1 VSEQQAEQSGG
12 ADTGSLDAEPAIPNS
27 LANPSET
34 VTASGQDP
42 RSVESPT
49 IAPGAEAV
57 KADEPEVETTA
68 EEKVEETAEAPKAE
82 VPDAEMPKPEI
93 PKAEMPKAEP
103 FEVEAV
109 AADASRPEAV
119 NAEAVNSEVIKS
131 SEVTKP
137 DVTKSEVTKSASS
150 KDEAPKSGPA
160 KSEPAKSEPAK
171 SEAVKSDSARIEAVK
186 AERARARELLVMSPR
201 EDWKRVKANLE
212 KGSFEKTGF
221 DRTRFEGRK
230 SAPEPEKEA
239 PPAHDGRR
247 RFRVMAAMLALAVI
261 AGAAGGAF
269 ATIGLSRFTET
280 ASTGAPNT
288 SALEASV
295 ARIDA
300 DIVALKAGLEQ
311 TTKAGLAQFNKTS
324 DRLERIEK
332 AQSEPNAKL
341 ARLSEAVDKLHA
353 AAPAQAAVAPAAPT
367 PVATA
372 APRDVTGTVTAPA
385 GAQPL
390 PMPQVSPTAAAAG
403 TTPKTEVGRLPTVD
417 NWVLRD
423 VSHGSA
429 LIEGR
434 TGLYEVFAGDPV
446 PGLGRVEAIRKQDG
460 RWVVITPKGLIVA
473 R

>member
-1 VSEQQAEQSGG
+1 MSEQQAEQSAGG
-12 ADTGSLDAEPAIPNS
+12 ETGPLDAGPAAPHS
-27 LANPSET
+27 LET
-34 VTASGQDP
+34 PIETATASGQDAG
-42 RSVESPT
+42 SVESPA
-49 IAPGAEAV
+49 IAPGAETV
-57 KADEPEVETTA
+57 KAQESTVNARESTVKAQEAKDEA
-68 EEKVEETAEAPKAE
+68 KLEEKA
-82 VPDAEMPKPEI
+82 DA
-93 PKAEMPKAEP
+93 PKAEMPKSEP
-103 FEVEAV
+103 FKVEAV
-109 AADASRPEAV
+109 PAVASG
-119 NAEAVNSEVIKS
+119 AEAVSP
-131 SEVTKP
+131 EVTKP
-137 DVTKSEVTKSASS
+137 SELTKPSDVVKPEASKSASS
-150 KDEAPKSGPA
+150 KDETPKAEAAKSDPI
-160 KSEPAKSEPAK
+160 KSEPVKSQPAKIEPAK
-171 SEAVKSDSARIEAVK
+171 IEPVKP
-186 AERARARELLVMSPR
+186 ERARPRELLVMSPR

-212 KGSFEKTGF
+212 KGSFEKASFEKAG
-221 DRTRFEGRK
+221 FEGRK

-239 PPAHDGRR
+239 PPAHQGRR
-247 RFRVMAAMLALAVI
+247 RFAALAAMLALAVI

-269 ATIGLSRFTET
+269 ATVGLSHFTET
-280 ASTGAPNT
+280 ASAPAPDT

-295 ARIDA
+295 ARIDS
-300 DIVALKAGLEQ
+300 DILALKAGLEQ

-341 ARLSEAVDKLHA
+341 AKLSEAVDKLHA
-353 AAPAQAAVAPAAPT
+353 AAPALAAVTAAST
-367 PVATA
+367 TVATA
-372 APRDVTGTVTAPA
+372 APKDVTGSVTAPA

-390 PMPQVSPTAAAAG
+390 PMPQASPSAAAAG

-460 RWVVITPKGLIVA
+460 RWVVVTPKGLIVA

>member
-1 VSEQQAEQSGG
+1 MRSPDAGPAVPTSADASPDSLPDSLKPAEQ
-12 ADTGSLDAEPAIPNS
+12 DARC
-27 LANPSET
+27 
-34 VTASGQDP
+34 VD
-42 RSVESPT
+42 SPG
-49 IAPGAEAV
+49 IAPAAEAA
-57 KADEPEVETTA
+57 KA
-68 EEKVEETAEAPKAE
+68 EELEADAPKAE
-82 VPDAEMPKPEI
+82 LTEAEMPR
-93 PKAEMPKAEP
+93 AEMPKAEVSKASLSKA
-103 FEVEAV
+103 EV
-109 AADASRPEAV
+109 SNPETP
-119 NAEAVNSEVIKS
+119 KS
-131 SEVTKP
+131 
-137 DVTKSEVTKSASS
+137 DVTRTELVKTEPVQSEPV
-150 KDEAPKSGPA
+150 
-160 KSEPAKSEPAK
+160 KSEPVK
-171 SEAVKSDSARIEAVK
+171 SEAARSEPVKAAPVK
-186 AERARARELLVMSPR
+186 AESARPRELLVMSPR

-212 KGSFEKTGF
+212 KGSYDKASF
-221 DRTRFEGRK
+221 DRGRYEGRK
-230 SAPEPEKEA
+230 SAPDPEPAKQA
-239 PPAHDGRR
+239 PPANNSGRR
-247 RFRVMAAMLALAVI
+247 FAALAAMLALAVI

-269 ATIGLSRFTET
+269 ATVGLSHFTET
-280 ASTGAPNT
+280 AASGGSST

-311 TTKAGLAQFNKTS
+311 TTNAGLAQFNKTS

-341 ARLSEAVDKLHA
+341 ARLSDAVDRLRATASGQAASTTVAA
-353 AAPAQAAVAPAAPT
+353 AAPK
-367 PVATA
+367 
-372 APRDVTGTVTAPA
+372 DVTGTVTAPA

-390 PMPQVSPTAAAAG
+390 PMPQASPTAAAG

>member
-12 ADTGSLDAEPAIPNS
+12 DLRSADARPAVPTSADALPDSVPDSAKPA
-27 LANPSET
+27 E
-34 VTASGQDP
+34 QDAHC
-42 RSVESPT
+42 VESPG
-49 IAPGAEAV
+49 IAPVAEAAKAEEP
-57 KADEPEVETTA
+57 KAD
-68 EEKVEETAEAPKAE
+68 APKAE
-82 VPDAEMPKPEI
+82 LAEADKLRAEVSKPE
-93 PKAEMPKAEP
+93 
-103 FEVEAV
+103 VS
-109 AADASRPEAV
+109 DPE
-119 NAEAVNSEVIKS
+119 
-131 SEVTKP
+131 TP
-137 DVTKSEVTKSASS
+137 
-150 KDEAPKSGPA
+150 
-160 KSEPAKSEPAK
+160 K
-171 SEAVKSDSARIEAVK
+171 SEATGTEAVK
-186 AERARARELLVMSPR
+186 TEPVQSEPVKGEPVKSEAARSEPVKAAPVKAEAARPRELLVMSPR

-212 KGSFEKTGF
+212 KGSYDKASF
-221 DRTRFEGRK
+221 DRGRYDGRK
-230 SAPEPEKEA
+230 SAPDPEPQKQA
-239 PPAHDGRR
+239 PPANNGGRR
-247 RFRVMAAMLALAVI
+247 FAVLAAMLALAVI

-269 ATIGLSRFTET
+269 ATVGLSHFTET
-280 ASTGAPNT
+280 AAAGGSNT

-311 TTKAGLAQFNKTS
+311 TTNAGLAQFNKTS

-341 ARLSEAVDKLHA
+341 ARLSDAVDRLRATASGQAASATAASTTVAA
-353 AAPAQAAVAPAAPT
+353 AAPK
-367 PVATA
+367 
-372 APRDVTGTVTAPA
+372 DVTGTVTAPA

-390 PMPQVSPTAAAAG
+390 PMPQASPTAAGA
-403 TTPKTEVGRLPTVD
+403 TPKTEVGRLPTVD